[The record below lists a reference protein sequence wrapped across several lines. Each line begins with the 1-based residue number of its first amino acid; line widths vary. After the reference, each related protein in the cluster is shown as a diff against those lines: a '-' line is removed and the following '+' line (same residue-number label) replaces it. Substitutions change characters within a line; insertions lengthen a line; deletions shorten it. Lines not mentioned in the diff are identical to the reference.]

1 MLIVYNI
8 TLRGKQLSNWQMGFG
23 SGGRPGLRSGRCPGL
38 GPIPLDPQ
46 DCGYN
51 AGMLRV
57 EFHCHTYFSKDS
69 LTRVEAL
76 LQACRRR
83 GIDRVVITDHN
94 STGGALLA
102 REIDPDRVIVG
113 EEIMTQQGELLAAFV
128 REELPKGLPAREAI
142 DRLREQGAFISV
154 SHPFD
159 RQRSGAWA
167 EKDLLEIAPLV
178 DAIEIFNSRC
188 LNEKPN
194 ILAKEFARAHHL
206 AGTAGS
212 DAHIP
217 WEIGRGTLL
226 VPHFSTTEELKLV
239 IGEAR
244 VDGRLS
250 GAWVHGASTAARLY
264 KKLKRLF

>member
-1 MLIVYNI
+1 M
-8 TLRGKQLSNWQMGFG
+8 
-23 SGGRPGLRSGRCPGL
+23 P
-38 GPIPLDPQ
+38 
-46 DCGYN
+46 
-51 AGMLRV
+51 GMLRV

-76 LQACRRR
+76 LLACRRR

-94 STGGALLA
+94 STGGAVLA
-102 REIDPDRVIVG
+102 QKIDPERVIVG

-142 DRLREQGAFISV
+142 DRLRGQGAFISV

-159 RQRSGAWA
+159 RQRSGAWS
-167 EKDLLEIAPLV
+167 EQDLLEITPFV
-178 DAIEIFNSRC
+178 DAIEIYNSRC
-188 LNEKPN
+188 LSEKPN
-194 ILAKEFARAHHL
+194 LLAQAFARAHHL
-206 AGTAGS
+206 LGTAGS

-226 VPHFSTTEELKLV
+226 VPPFHTAAELKQALSQAQ
-239 IGEAR
+239 I
-244 VDGRLS
+244 DGHLS

-264 KKLKRLF
+264 KKLKRTF